1 MIGQMEAAP
10 RRAVRYWFD
19 DGLVEIG
26 AGVLFLALAGLFALE
41 GLAPADS
48 LGASLS
54 ALGLPLV
61 ILGGM
66 LLVGLA
72 VRAAKERLTYPRTGY
87 VAYPTAGPARRVL
100 AGVIG
105 AGVSLAIVWLLAAR
119 PNLQLALGALQGVAL
134 AIVFLALSLRTG
146 LVRLALVGFVALGG
160 GLVATTFGLGASL
173 GSALAFG
180 AAGVAAV
187 LSGALALSH
196 YLRTTA
202 PPTEGA

>member
-19 DGLVEIG
+19 DGLAEIG
-26 AGVLFLALAGLFALE
+26 IGLLFLALAGLFAFE

-48 LGASLS
+48 LAASIP

-61 ILGGM
+61 IIGGM
-66 LLVGLA
+66 LVVGLA

-87 VAYPTAGPARRVL
+87 VAYPIAGPARRVL

-146 LVRLALVGFVALGG
+146 LVRLAMVGFVALGG
-160 GLVATTFGLGASL
+160 GLAATSFGLGASF

-180 AAGVAAV
+180 ASGVTV
-187 LSGALALSH
+187 LLGGALVLAR

>member
-1 MIGQMEAAP
+1 MISQVEAAP
-10 RRAVRYWFD
+10 RRAVRYWFE

-26 AGVLFLALAGLFALE
+26 AGILFLALAGLFALE
-41 GLAPADS
+41 GLAPANS
-48 LGASLS
+48 PGAALS

-87 VAYPTAGPARRVL
+87 VAYPAAGPARRIL

-119 PNLQLALGALQGVAL
+119 PSLQLALGALQGVAL
-134 AIVFLALSLRTG
+134 AIVFMALSLRTG
-146 LVRLALVGFVALGG
+146 LARLAMVGFVALGG
-160 GLVATTFGLGASL
+160 GLVATTLALGASL

-187 LSGALALSH
+187 LSGALALSR

-202 PPTEGA
+202 LPTEGA

>member
-1 MIGQMEAAP
+1 MISQVEAAP

-66 LLVGLA
+66 LLVGLG

-87 VAYPTAGPARRVL
+87 VAYPAAGPARRIL

-119 PNLQLALGALQGVAL
+119 PSLQLALGALQGVAL

-146 LVRLALVGFVALGG
+146 LVRLAVVGFVALGG
-160 GLVATTFGLGASL
+160 GLVATTLGLGASL

-180 AAGVAAV
+180 GAGVAAV
-187 LSGALALSH
+187 LSGALALSR

-202 PPTEGA
+202 LPTEGA

>member
-1 MIGQMEAAP
+1 MISQVEAAP
-10 RRAVRYWFD
+10 RRAVRYWFE

-26 AGVLFLALAGLFALE
+26 AGILFLALAGLFALE
-41 GLAPADS
+41 GLAPANS
-48 LGASLS
+48 PGAALS

-87 VAYPTAGPARRVL
+87 VAYPAAGPARRIL

-119 PNLQLALGALQGVAL
+119 PSLQLALGALQGIAL
-134 AIVFLALSLRTG
+134 AIVFMALSLRTG
-146 LVRLALVGFVALGG
+146 LARLAMVGFVALGG
-160 GLVATTFGLGASL
+160 GLVATTLALGASL

-187 LSGALALSH
+187 LSGALALSR

-202 PPTEGA
+202 LPTEGA